1 MKQRLA
7 DAVQL
12 VAAATFSLAGFTVNV
27 TAGLVATSIALA
39 VAGVV
44 VERS

>member
-7 DAVQL
+7 DVVQL

-27 TAGLVATSIALA
+27 TVGLVMTSVALVA
-39 VAGVV
+39 AGVV
-44 VERS
+44 MERS